1 MRGNMNT
8 VLKPKIICADHF
20 YMTAEAMKV
29 LEAVGDP
36 LWPDAQSEDAFL
48 TELSGARVVIS
59 EYVRITPR
67 VLDASMDLRG
77 VMVWGA
83 GYDHV
88 DVDAASERGIFVAN
102 TSGSNAESVAEQAFA
117 FILALSRRL
126 LRANAFVEGGGWT
139 GLAEASLPSSLVGN
153 DLAGKTLGIIGL
165 GNIGRRVARIAH
177 GFNMHI
183 LACDPY
189 VPTEAAKRVGVDL
202 ASLHQVLEEADYVT
216 LHTVLSAETRGL
228 IGARELALMK
238 PTAYLINTSRGA
250 VVDQRA
256 LLEALDGRRIAGA
269 ALDVFDEEPLG
280 TDSPLL
286 QRDNVI
292 VTPHYAG
299 NAREA
304 LEATSMRVS
313 EEVARMVR
321 GEAPVSLVNRRRLEE
336 LGFLSAT

>member
-1 MRGNMNT
+1 MNT
-8 VLKPKIICADHF
+8 VLKPKIVCADHF
-20 YMTAEAMKV
+20 YMTAEAMKA
-29 LEAVGDP
+29 LEAVGDL
-36 LWPDAQSEDAFL
+36 LWADAQSEDTFL

-67 VLDASMDLRG
+67 VLDASTDLRG

-117 FILALSRRL
+117 CILALSRRL

-139 GLAEASLPSSLVGN
+139 GLAEASLPPGLVGN

-165 GNIGRRVARIAH
+165 GHIGRRVARIAH
-177 GFNMHI
+177 GFNMHV

-189 VPTEAAKRVGVDL
+189 VPTDAAKRAGVDL
-202 ASLHQVLEEADYVT
+202 VPLNTVLEDADYVT

-238 PTAYLINTSRGA
+238 PTAYLINTSRGT

-269 ALDVFDEEPLG
+269 ALDVFNEEPLS

-286 QRDNVI
+286 HRDNVI

-299 NAREA
+299 NSKEA
-304 LEATSMRVS
+304 LEATAMRVS

-321 GEAPVSLVNRRRLEE
+321 GDPPVSLVNRQRLEE
-336 LGFLSAT
+336 LGFLPPT

>member
-1 MRGNMNT
+1 MVAG
-8 VLKPKIICADHF
+8 KPKIVCADHF
-20 YMTAEAMKV
+20 YMTAEATKA
-29 LEAVGDP
+29 LAAVGDP
-36 LWPDAQSEDAFL
+36 LWSDAQSEDAFL
-48 TELSGARVVIS
+48 TELSGAVVVIS

-67 VLDASMDLRG
+67 VLDASKNLRG
-77 VMVWGA
+77 VVVWGA

-126 LRANAFVEGGGWT
+126 LKADAFVKEGGWT
-139 GLAEASLPSSLVGN
+139 GLEEAALPPGLVGN
-153 DLAGKTLGIIGL
+153 DLSGKTLGIIGL

-177 GFNMHI
+177 GFNMRI

-189 VPTEAAKRVGVDL
+189 VATEAAKSADVDL
-202 ASLHQVLEEADYVT
+202 RPLHEVLKEADYIT
-216 LHTVLSAETRGL
+216 LHTVLSTETRGL
-228 IGARELALMK
+228 IGARELAIMK

-256 LLEALDGRRIAGA
+256 VLKALDGGRIAGV
-269 ALDVFDEEPLG
+269 ALDVFDEEPLRK
-280 TDSPLL
+280 DSPLL

-299 NAREA
+299 NSREA

-321 GEAPVSLVNRRRLEE
+321 GAAPLSLVNRRRLEE
-336 LGFLSAT
+336 LGFLPTT